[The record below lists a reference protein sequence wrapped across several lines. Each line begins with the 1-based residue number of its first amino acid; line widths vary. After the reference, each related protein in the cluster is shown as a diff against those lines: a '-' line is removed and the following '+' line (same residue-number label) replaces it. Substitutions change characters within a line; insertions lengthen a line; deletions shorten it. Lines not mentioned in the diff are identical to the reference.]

1 MDVVGAVEDEV
12 RELVRRRG
20 LDPLTDPVS
29 MRALVSEVV
38 ADYEERSLGGGVV
51 PLADPA
57 AAHREVLDAVAGFG
71 PLQVYLD
78 DPEIEEIWINEPGRV
93 FVARRG
99 RSELTPVMLSALAV
113 RDLVERMLKPSNRRV
128 DLSTPFVDATLPDG
142 SRVHVVI
149 PDITREHWRVR
160 QVPRVPASAEG
171 AGHGPP
177 SPRLRVAMADG

>member
-1 MDVVGAVEDEV
+1 MRSHSECFLSATGVVTSPQLAQMGCSQVRLFLASRPRCVRGAGLPEKAHGSGDHVDVVGAVEDEV

-51 PLADPA
+51 PLTDPA

-78 DPEIEEIWINEPGRV
+78 DPEIEEIWIKNPE
-93 FVARRG
+93 
-99 RSELTPVMLSALAV
+99 EYL
-113 RDLVERMLKPSNRRV
+113 
-128 DLSTPFVDATLPDG
+128 
-142 SRVHVVI
+142 
-149 PDITREHWRVR
+149 
-160 QVPRVPASAEG
+160 
-171 AGHGPP
+171 
-177 SPRLRVAMADG
+177 